1 MKLRFI
7 ISKNLFDATKKLEYN
22 QSYMGRI
29 IIEQYVEIYLNVL
42 LIYQTAK
49 VITEDGMLAEK
60 KGLRR

>member
-1 MKLRFI
+1 
-7 ISKNLFDATKKLEYN
+7 
-22 QSYMGRI
+22 MGRI
-29 IIEQYVEIYLNVL
+29 IIEKYVEIYLNVL